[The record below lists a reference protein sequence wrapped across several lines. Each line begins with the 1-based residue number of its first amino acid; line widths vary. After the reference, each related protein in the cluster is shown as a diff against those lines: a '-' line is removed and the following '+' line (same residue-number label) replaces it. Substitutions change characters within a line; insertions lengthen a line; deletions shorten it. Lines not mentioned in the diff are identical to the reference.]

1 MTIAIDTID
10 LSMTDPATGEYRTA
24 NIYYV
29 DGVNDATGAPRPLS
43 IGQVVMAL
51 CLKRA
56 AELED
61 RIVDVMSGMELISS
75 QLEAMTEIE
84 NAIVDFFS
92 DGSHGNSTF
101 SLEDHTIANG
111 EYAGTTYKDFL
122 VAQELIASNID
133 NVYGGASTT
142 PAGSI
147 TYTDFVTSIESKMDE
162 KNSFS
167 QQTMIELQSLT
178 NKRDQA
184 YDMISNVLKSLNTVL
199 TGTVNNI

>member
-29 DGVNDATGAPRPLS
+29 DGVNDASGVPRPLS

-51 CLKRA
+51 CLQRA

-61 RIVDVMSGMELISS
+61 KIVDVMSGMELVSS

-84 NAIVDFFS
+84 NAIVDYFA
-92 DGSHGNSTF
+92 DGSHGASSF
-101 SLEDHTIANG
+101 SLQDHTIANG

-122 VAQELIASNID
+122 VDLEIVAANIN

-147 TYTDFVTSIESKMDE
+147 TYADFVTSIEAKMDE

-199 TGTVNNI
+199 IGTVNNM